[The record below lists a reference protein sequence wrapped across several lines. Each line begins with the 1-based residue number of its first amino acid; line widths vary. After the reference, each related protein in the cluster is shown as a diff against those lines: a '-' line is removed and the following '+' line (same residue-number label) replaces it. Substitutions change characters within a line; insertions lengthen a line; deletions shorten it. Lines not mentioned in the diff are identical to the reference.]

1 MPSIDF
7 RIYTGKLTP
16 TPRVVE
22 THLKKWTMPVLSV
35 HDLEIRVGARVL
47 MEHVNFRVSAG
58 DKIGLVGRNGAGKTT
73 LTKTL
78 AGETLPTNGKIDRGG
93 EIGYLPQDPRSGNPE
108 DLARTRI
115 LDARGLGQLALGMH
129 ESSMAM
135 ASDDPKVAEA
145 AMKKYGNLTDRF
157 NALGGYAAEAEA
169 ASIASNLNLPDRILD
184 QQLKTLSGG
193 QRRRIELARILFS
206 DAETLILDEPTNH
219 LDADSVVWLREF
231 LKQYKGGFIVIS
243 HDIELVGETVNRVF
257 YLDANRTVIDI
268 YNMNWKNYQRQRE
281 ADEERRKKERTNVE
295 KKATALQLQAA
306 KFGAKASKAAAAHQM
321 VARAE
326 RMLSGLEEVRAQD
339 RVAKLRFPTPAPCG
353 RTPLMASNLSKSYG
367 SLEIFTAVDLAI
379 DRGSKVVILGFNGAG
394 KTTLLR
400 ILAGVVQPD
409 TGQHEPGHG
418 LRIGY
423 YAQEHETIDVKRS
436 VLENMVSSSPNITEM
451 EARKVLGS
459 FLFTGDDSNKLA
471 GVLSG
476 GEKTRLALAMI
487 VVSGANM
494 LLLDEPTNNLDPA
507 SRLEILDALAHYE
520 GAVVLV
526 SHDEGAVEALNP
538 ERVLI
543 LPDGVEDH
551 WNKDYQDLV
560 SLA

>member
-1 MPSIDF
+1 MNVRLAGWPF
-7 RIYTGKLTP
+7 WPFVTTL
-16 TPRVVE
+16 
-22 THLKKWTMPVLSV
+22 HKKRNVIVLAV
-35 HDLEIRVGARVL
+35 HGLEIRVGARVL
-47 MEHVNFRVSAG
+47 MSDVTFRVDTG

-78 AGETLPTNGKIDRGG
+78 AGEGLPSAGRIDRTG
-93 EIGYLPQDPRSGNPE
+93 EIGYLPQDPRTGDPE
-108 DLARTRI
+108 DTARTRI
-115 LDARGLGQLALGMH
+115 LDARGLGRIVQQLQQSTLD
-129 ESSMAM
+129 M
-135 ASDDPKVAEA
+135 ASTDA
-145 AMKKYGNLTDRF
+145 AVSAAGMAAYAKLEDRF
-157 NALGGYAAEAEA
+157 LALGGYAAEAEA
-169 ASIASNLNLPDRILD
+169 AAIASNLALPDRILD
-184 QQLKTLSGG
+184 QPLKTLSGG

-206 DAETLILDEPTNH
+206 GADTMILDEPTNH

-231 LKQYKGGFIVIS
+231 LKSYQGGVIVIS
-243 HDIELVGETVNRVF
+243 HDVQLVEEVVNKVF
-257 YLDANRTVIDI
+257 NLDANRQVIDI
-268 YNMNWKNYQRQRE
+268 YNMGWKHYLRQRE
-281 ADEERRKKERTNVE
+281 ADEDRRKKERVNVE
-295 KKATALQLQAA
+295 KKATTLQLQAA
-306 KFGAKASKAAAAHQM
+306 RFGAKATKAAAAHQM

-326 RMLSGLEEVRAQD
+326 KMLASLEEVRVVD
-339 RVAKLRFPTPAPCG
+339 RVAKLRFPEPAACG
-353 RTPLMASNLSKSYG
+353 RTPLSASGLSKSYG

-379 DRGSKVVILGFNGAG
+379 DRGSRVVVLGLNGAG

-400 ILAGVVQPD
+400 ILAGVDQPD
-409 TGQHEPGHG
+409 TGAVEPGHG
-418 LRIGY
+418 LRVGY
-423 YAQEHETIDVKRS
+423 YAQEHETIDVKRT
-436 VLENMVSSSPNITEM
+436 VLENMMSSSPHLTQT

-459 FLFTGDDSNKLA
+459 FLFTGDDGYKVA

-487 VVSGANM
+487 VVSGANV

-507 SRLEILDALAHYE
+507 SREEILGALAGYS

-551 WNKDYQDLV
+551 WNPDYAELI

>member
-1 MPSIDF
+1 
-7 RIYTGKLTP
+7 
-16 TPRVVE
+16 
-22 THLKKWTMPVLSV
+22 VLAV
-35 HDLEIRVGARVL
+35 TDLEIRVGARQL
-47 MEHVNFRVSAG
+47 MEGVTFRVDKG
-58 DKIGLVGRNGAGKTT
+58 DKVGLVGRNGAGKTT

-78 AGETLPTNGKIDRGG
+78 AGETLPTAGRIDRTG
-93 EIGYLPQDPRSGNPE
+93 EIGYLPQDPRSGNPDE
-108 DLARTRI
+108 TARTRI
-115 LDARGLGQLALGMH
+115 LDARGLGHVVSELRRATD
-129 ESSMAM
+129 EM
-135 ASDDPKVAEA
+135 ASTDPAVADA
-145 AMKKYGNLTDRF
+145 AMTRYGRLEDRF
-157 NALGGYAAEAEA
+157 LALGGYAAEAEA
-169 ASIASNLNLPDRILD
+169 AAIASNLALPDRILD

-206 DAETLILDEPTNH
+206 GAETMILDEPTNH

-231 LKQYKGGFIVIS
+231 LKTYPGGVIVIS
-243 HDIELVGETVNRVF
+243 HDVALVEEVVNKVF
-257 YLDANRTVIDI
+257 YLDANRQMIDI
-268 YNMNWKNYQRQRE
+268 YNMGWKHYLRQRE
-281 ADEERRKKERTNVE
+281 ADQERRKKERANVE

-306 KFGAKASKAAAAHQM
+306 RFGAKASKAAAAHQM

-326 RMLSGLEEVRAQD
+326 KMLSGLEEERAVD
-339 RVAKLRFPTPAPCG
+339 RVAKLRFPDPAPCG
-353 RTPLMASNLSKSYG
+353 RTPITASDLSKSYG

-379 DRGSKVVILGFNGAG
+379 DRGSKVVVLGLNGAG

-400 ILAGVVQPD
+400 ILAGVDTPD
-409 TGQHEPGHG
+409 TGHVEPGHG

-423 YAQEHETIDVKRS
+423 YAQEHETIDVNRT
-436 VLENMVSSSPNITEM
+436 VLQNMVAASPNLTET

-459 FLFTGDDSNKLA
+459 FLFTGDDGHKLA

-487 VVSGANM
+487 VVSGANV

-507 SRLEILDALAHYE
+507 SREEILGALAGYT

-551 WNKDYQDLV
+551 WNPDYAELI
-560 SLA
+560 SIS